1 MDNENYKDGKLKYEV
16 YAEELEK
23 LQAELLKLQY
33 WVKEKKLKVCVIFEG
48 RDAAGKGGV
57 IKRITAPL
65 NPRLVRV
72 AALPKPTEKEQ
83 TQWYF
88 QRYVNHLPSAGEI
101 VIFDRSWYNRAGV
114 ERVMG
119 FCSDEEYWEFL
130 KTCPDFEKMLI
141 GSGII
146 LIKYWFA
153 ISDGVQ
159 DKRFQDRNNDP
170 MKRWKLSDMDLL
182 ARSKW
187 VEYSKAKDVMFE
199 YTDTPESP
207 WHVVNADVKRHARLN
222 CMTHLLSKIDY
233 KDLTPDAVKLPP
245 LIIDKEYSRPSI
257 SNLNW
262 VPAVYGKNP
271 TDEASS

>member
-1 MDNENYKDGKLKYEV
+1 MEKEIYKNGKLKYEV

-33 WVKEKKLKVCVIFEG
+33 WVKEKNLKVCVIFEG

-57 IKRITAPL
+57 IKRITKPL
-65 NPRLVRV
+65 NPRSVRI

-83 TQWYF
+83 EQWYF
-88 QRYVNHLPSAGEI
+88 QRYVNHLPSEGEI

-119 FCSDEEYWEFL
+119 FCTEDEYWEFL

-153 ISDGVQ
+153 ISDRVQ

-170 MKRWKLSDMDLL
+170 LKRWKLSDMDLL

-187 VEYSKAKDVMFE
+187 AEYSKAKDVMFE

-207 WHVVNADVKRHARLN
+207 WFVVNADIKRHARLN
-222 CMTHLLSKIDY
+222 CMTHLLNRIDY
-233 KDLTPDAVKLPP
+233 RDLTPDPIELPP
-245 LIIDKEYSRPSI
+245 LISESDYERPSI
-257 SNLNW
+257 DNQNW
-262 VPAVYGKNP
+262 VPSIYGENP
-271 TDEASS
+271 VDGKMN

>member
-1 MDNENYKDGKLKYEV
+1 MEIDQYNNGKLKREV
-16 YAEELEK
+16 YEKELEK

-33 WVKEKKLKVCVIFEG
+33 WVKENKLKVCVIFEG

-57 IKRITAPL
+57 IKRITEPL
-65 NPRLVRV
+65 NPRSVRI
-72 AALPKPTEKEQ
+72 AALSKPTEKEQ
-83 TQWYF
+83 SQWYF
-88 QRYVNHLPSAGEI
+88 QRYAKHLPSAGEI

-119 FCSDEEYWEFL
+119 FCTEKEYWEFL
-130 KTCPDFEKMLI
+130 KTCPDFEKILI
-141 GSGII
+141 GSGIL

-153 ISDGVQ
+153 ISDEVQ

-170 MKRWKLSDMDLL
+170 LKRWKLSDMDLL

-207 WHVVNADVKRHARLN
+207 WFVVNADIKRHARLN
-222 CMTHLLSKIDY
+222 CITHLLSQINY
-233 KDLTPDAVKLPP
+233 KDLTPDAIELPP
-245 LIIDKEYSRPSI
+245 LFKDDEYQRPLI
-257 SNLNW
+257 SKQNW
-262 VPAVYGKNP
+262 VPAVYGENP
-271 TDEASS
+271 EDDDRS